1 MTSILTNNRERTRF
15 LKFTVVGF
23 IGAVVD
29 FGVMNFMVAVFSTTL
44 VVAGTVSFIT
54 AVLSNFLW
62 NRFWTYPDSRTK
74 PVLKQLIEFS
84 IVSLIG
90 LAIRIPTLAVLEPI
104 VFSLLSNLPFEIPF
118 FTIKFLT
125 DNLTLAFA
133 VILVM
138 FWNFFVNR
146 YWTYGDVESG

>member
-146 YWTYGDVESG
+146 YWTYGDVE

>member
-29 FGVMNFMVAVFSTTL
+29 FGVLNLMVAVFSTSL

-54 AVLSNFLW
+54 AVFSNFLW
-62 NRFWTYPDSRTK
+62 NRYWTYPDSRTK

-84 IVSLIG
+84 IVSIIG
-90 LAIRIPTLAVLEPI
+90 LAIRIPTLAVLEPV
-104 VFSLLSNLPFEIPF
+104 VFSMISNLPYEFPNF
-118 FTIKFLT
+118 SIKFLT
-125 DNLTLAFA
+125 DNLTLAIA

-138 FWNFFVNR
+138 FWNFFANR
-146 YWTYGDVESG
+146 YWTYGDVE